1 MNYYFKVEEN
11 PTILE
16 IFTEIAQNRLGE
28 GTTFEYDD
36 EKWIYDGEDIRTVEA
51 DYHDADIKN
60 YLYLN
65 DYISLSDLNDRVT
78 NFQRHYTCIATTSTY
93 TTGED
98 IKSTTVTKLNPTTW
112 HYTGYNHKSVH
123 CCPVCGG
130 NGQVQ
135 NGFYNHTGNT
145 WVTSTTAPEQ
155 CRSCN
160 GKGYIVI
167 ND

>member
-51 DYHDADIKN
+51 DYHDADVKN

-65 DYISLSDLNDRVT
+65 DHISLSNLNDRVT
-78 NFQRHYTCIATTSTY
+78 NFKRHYTYITTTSTY

-98 IKSTTVTKLNPTTW
+98 TKPTTVTKLNPTTW
-112 HYTGYNHKSVH
+112 HYTSYNHKSVH